1 MFLTAF
7 GDADTEPPAA
17 AGGRLMTM
25 VELIAAR
32 GLWGGELLG
41 RKGALQGRCSK
52 RVKEE
57 RRERRERKRGGVWGG
72 GGG

>member
-1 MFLTAF
+1 MTGVGLLFLTAF

-32 GLWGGELLG
+32 GLCGE
-41 RKGALQGRCSK
+41 GAVG
-52 RVKEE
+52 EE
-57 RRERRERKRGGVWGG
+57 GSPAE
-72 GGG
+72 

>member
-1 MFLTAF
+1 MTGVGLLFLTAF

-32 GLWGGELLG
+32 GLWGGSCWEG
-41 RKGALQGRCSK
+41 REPC
-52 RVKEE
+52 RVDAA
-57 RRERRERKRGGVWGG
+57 RE
-72 GGG
+72 